1 MRILPHHQ
9 DTGGFFV
16 AVLEKVNHLPWER
29 VSHIKDESIQNF
41 NCQESNNEL
50 SLEEEEAKKNVH
62 ATKTFDEMNRLRIA
76 KQKRR
81 RIASGFKEDP
91 FVYFKEDEDV
101 WLSIK

>member
-29 VSHIKDESIQNF
+29 ASHIKDESIENS

-50 SLEEEEAKKNVH
+50 SLEEEAKKNVH